1 MSSNKPKSLSEL
13 IATQHGSLNRL
24 AAEATRRL
32 ELTDRLRNALNADTA
47 AQIAGC
53 NLRDDGTLVVLATSS
68 EWAARLRFESD
79 KLLTACREVH
89 PGTTKVR
96 IRVAQPVHTED
107 H

>member
-13 IATQHGSLNRL
+13 LAAKQGTLSQL

-32 ELTDRLRNALNADTA
+32 ELTDRLRSALSPDTA
-47 AQIAGC
+47 TRMTGC

-68 EWAARLRFESD
+68 EWAARLRFESET
-79 KLLTACREVH
+79 LLSVCREIH

-96 IRVAQPVHTED
+96 IRVAHSAHAGD
-107 H
+107 R